1 MCFGVTLSLG
11 SSAETFFGGKGY
23 HRGVIILDR
32 LLSLGQ
38 AEEDN
43 RVVARI
49 FEECQTRCLAGWPK
63 LVLLLCFLFLC
74 RVESSARVGEC

>member
-1 MCFGVTLSLG
+1 MCLGVTLSLG

-23 HRGVIILDR
+23 HHVVTILDR

-43 RVVARI
+43 RVVQSI
-49 FEECQTRCLAGWPK
+49 FEGYQTPWLAGWPK